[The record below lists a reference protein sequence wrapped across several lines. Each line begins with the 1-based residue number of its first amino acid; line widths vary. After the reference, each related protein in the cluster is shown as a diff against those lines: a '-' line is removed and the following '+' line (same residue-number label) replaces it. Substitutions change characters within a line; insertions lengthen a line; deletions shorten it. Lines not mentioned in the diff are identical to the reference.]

1 MLQKKEH
8 GRGDTCGMMDS
19 DVHGFLEASFSLSPI
34 DKQVKEQ
41 TVEGRS
47 FAKTGEVGWSAKQGQ
62 IVIVKLMDQGG

>member
-34 DKQVKEQ
+34 DKQVKEEVLLELEKQ
-41 TVEGRS
+41 AGQLNRGR
-47 FAKTGEVGWSAKQGQ
+47 
-62 IVIVKLMDQGG
+62 L